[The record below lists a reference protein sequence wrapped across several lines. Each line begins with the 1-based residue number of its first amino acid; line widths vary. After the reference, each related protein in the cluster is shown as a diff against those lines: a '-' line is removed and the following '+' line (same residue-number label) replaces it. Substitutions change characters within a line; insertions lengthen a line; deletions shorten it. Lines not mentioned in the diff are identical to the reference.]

1 MNSVSKFP
9 TIRPEAGFG
18 ARANEGFVTYTLK
31 PVSIDAI
38 LNSPACVSI
47 WNDIVRMYVERE
59 RRFAGST
66 SVAPQYRLT
75 MRVRRTPD
83 RDRTLNDLVKL

>member
-1 MNSVSKFP
+1 MNFVSEFS
-9 TIRPEAGFG
+9 TFRPEVGFG

-59 RRFAGST
+59 RGFAGT
-66 SVAPQYRLT
+66 ISVASQYRLT

-83 RDRTLNDLVKL
+83 RVR